1 MGSDQR
7 PLNVVLLRAK
17 AWLALVEKGMPDR
30 GVEEAGV
37 VWKLINNQ
45 HISHFRCISHHVF
58 QKWKNPY

>member
-37 VWKLINNQ
+37 V
-45 HISHFRCISHHVF
+45 
-58 QKWKNPY
+58 